1 MLSEYKANSG
11 QSLIDVC
18 LNTYGTTDYIYKLIQ
33 DSGID
38 NLDYVPVTGD
48 VFKYDISLTVN
59 SDTSRTQVITDT
71 RFATLS
77 NTDITNYTF

>member
-1 MLSEYKANSG
+1 MLSEYKSTDG

-18 LNTYGTTDYIYKLIQ
+18 LNTYGSTDYIYKMIQ

-38 NLDYVPVTGD
+38 NLDYTPKTGD
-48 VFKYDISLTVN
+48 VFLYDVSLTVN

-71 RFATLS
+71 RYS
-77 NTDITNYTF
+77 TNY